1 VRGTWERELWA
12 DYIQYKARVVPLPW
26 NEATIGV
33 VDDAKKTAMLKEI
46 AAKSGLSNKQAGLPE
61 DK

>member
-1 VRGTWERELWA
+1 
-12 DYIQYKARVVPLPW
+12 
-26 NEATIGV
+26 
-33 VDDAKKTAMLKEI
+33 VDEAKKTAMLKEI